1 VRATGAVVHIPFSG
15 DEKLLRCRPSQ
26 FSMSPP
32 RAAIGNGRV
41 KLFVEWPHDRRPTIK
56 TATDALVADMERHT
70 GWQRPD
76 VERYGMS

>member
-1 VRATGAVVHIPFSG
+1 
-15 DEKLLRCRPSQ
+15 
-26 FSMSPP
+26 MSPP